1 MSKQQDT
8 DSIRINQVMAGALAA
23 VTAALLGSTLG
34 VAGTVLGAG
43 LASVVSTVGAALY
56 LRSIQRTGQGVR
68 GVRERAVAR
77 AGSTAVVPAEQG
89 KDEQGPD
96 EDVAAPRP
104 PAGRIGRPQLV
115 VGSVLAFALGMAVV
129 TGVEWLRG
137 EPLSGGDGTTVGG
150 IVRPHPGGARER
162 NESPA
167 PVTSDPSTPP
177 STGDPTTVTVTPT
190 PTPTSATPEPPDP
203 TDGSSTP
210 EPTPSTPVSGGSSE
224 PTPG

>member
-1 MSKQQDT
+1 MSKQQGT

-68 GVRERAVAR
+68 SVRERAVAR
-77 AGSTAVVPAEQG
+77 TGSIVVAPAEQEPAE
-89 KDEQGPD
+89 DVT
-96 EDVAAPRP
+96 EDVAARRP
-104 PAGRIGRPQLV
+104 PAKRIGRPGMI
-115 VGSVLAFALGMAVV
+115 VGSLLAFALGMVAV

-137 EPLSGGDGTTVGG
+137 ESLSGGEGTTVGG
-150 IVRPHPGGARER
+150 IVRTHPGGTGER
-162 NESPA
+162 DKS
-167 PVTSDPSTPP
+167 PVTGDSSTPP
-177 STGDPTTVTVTPT
+177 STGERTVTVTPT
-190 PTPTSATPEPPDP
+190 PTPTSATSEPPDP
-203 TDGSSTP
+203 SDESSTP
-210 EPTPSTPVSGGSSE
+210 EPTPSSTPSGGGSSG

>member
-1 MSKQQDT
+1 MSKQDT

-68 GVRERAVAR
+68 SVRERAVAR
-77 AGSTAVVPAEQG
+77 TPSTVVAPAER
-89 KDEQGPD
+89 ESD
-96 EDVAAPRP
+96 EDVQEEPAPRP
-104 PAGRIGRPQLV
+104 PAGRTGRLHLL

-137 EPLSGGDGTTVGG
+137 EPLSGGEGTTVGG
-150 IVRPHPGGARER
+150 IVRTHPGDTSER
-162 NESPA
+162 HESP
-167 PVTSDPSTPP
+167 PVTDEPSAPP
-177 STGDPTTVTVTPT
+177 STGDQTVTVTPS
-190 PTPTSATPEPPDP
+190 PTPTSGSPAPPDP
-203 TDGSSTP
+203 TGESSTP
-210 EPTPSTPVSGGSSE
+210 VPTPSPTLSGGSSS

>member
-1 MSKQQDT
+1 MSKQDT

-68 GVRERAVAR
+68 SVRERAVAR
-77 AGSTAVVPAEQG
+77 AGTTAVAPAEQPPNEG
-89 KDEQGPD
+89 RPGE
-96 EDVAAPRP
+96 AAARRP
-104 PAGRIGRPQLV
+104 PPGRVGRPRLI
-115 VGSVLAFALGMAVV
+115 VGSVLAFALGMVVV

-150 IVRPHPGGARER
+150 IVRAHPDGADER
-162 NESPA
+162 DESPS
-167 PVTSDPSTPP
+167 PVTGDPS
-177 STGDPTTVTVTPT
+177 STGDRTVTVTPT
-190 PTPTSATPEPPDP
+190 PTPTSATPEPSDP
-203 TDGSSTP
+203 PSGSSTP
-210 EPTPSTPVSGGSSE
+210 PSTPSTPSSPQSGGGSSG
-224 PTPG
+224 PTAG